1 MEEYEVFVYL
11 FNTVDYALLKRY
23 KLSDE
28 LAELMQTDYR
38 NSSEIWELSYDN
50 EEVDTLLLAAADQA
64 AKYVHEYYIASDEA
78 LRKKMGLTQAYID
91 NMWDYLNMEG
101 EEKAEFLQDSAE
113 DQISNLASVLY
124 DNQAFTIF
132 VK

>member
-64 AKYVHEYYIASDEA
+64 AKSVHEYFIASYEA